1 MAKML
6 NVGSW
11 AQWATNLDLP
21 SDYGLVAGS
30 FVIIGAIV
38 IGPRRCDGTEL
49 NQMFVTLYNE

>member
-1 MAKML
+1 MAKKL

-11 AQWATNLDLP
+11 AQWATNLDFP

-30 FVIIGAIV
+30 FVIIGA